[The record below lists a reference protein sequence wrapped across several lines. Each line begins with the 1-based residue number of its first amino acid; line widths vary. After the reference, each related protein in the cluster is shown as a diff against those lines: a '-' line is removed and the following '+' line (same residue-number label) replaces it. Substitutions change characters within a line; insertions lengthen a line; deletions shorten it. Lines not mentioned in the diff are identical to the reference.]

1 MDESVEK
8 TEDSPRTPYD
18 RLGGSATIR
27 AIANRFYDLMDAD
40 PAYADL
46 RAMHAPDLGP
56 MREGLAGF
64 LIGWSGGPRD
74 WFAQGKCMFSM
85 HRPMPI
91 TQATAGQWADAM
103 RRAIGEVV
111 AHDPEMVGAMAG
123 VLEEI
128 ALSMVPVEPAETP
141 AETAREQA

>member
-1 MDESVEK
+1 MTTAVDDSVENPVG
-8 TEDSPRTPYD
+8 TPRTPYD

-27 AIANRFYDLMDAD
+27 AIACRFYDLMDAD
-40 PAYADL
+40 PAYAEL
-46 RAMHAPDLGP
+46 RAMHAPDLDP

-74 WFAQGKCMFSM
+74 WFDQGKCMFSL

-91 TQATAGQWADAM
+91 TQTTAQQWADAM
-103 RRAIGEVV
+103 RIAIGEVV

-128 ALSMVPVEPAETP
+128 ALSMVPVEKL
-141 AETAREQA
+141 